1 MSESTTVPATR
12 LETTSWWSG
21 LLGSV
26 SRALRPVSFGAEPTG
41 ERLDRVLRSPN
52 FRDGSFRNSEP
63 ARMIVQKGMVREYFL
78 GADRRQRYPR
88 TPIQVYADT
97 AADLARPS
105 DTGLRSTWM
114 GHATVFV
121 EIDGHRV
128 LFDPVWGKR
137 CSPFT
142 FAGPGRFHPTPVPLD
157 QLDPDV
163 VLISHDHYDH
173 LDMPSIRALVAS
185 RAVFGVPLGVGAHLE
200 HWGVPAHRIVE
211 LDWDESAEVGGL
223 RITATSARHF
233 CGRSIRNGTR
243 TLWASWVVA
252 GEGHRVFHSGDTG
265 YFAGFGTIGAQH
277 GPFDLT
283 MIQIGAYSE
292 FWPDIH
298 MTPEEGVQAHGDLT
312 GAALLPIHW
321 GTFNLA
327 LHPWNEPADRTL
339 SAARQSGT
347 RVAIPRP
354 GEPFEPTLT
363 APTTAW
369 WR

>member
-12 LETTSWWSG
+12 LEPASRWAG
-21 LLGSV
+21 FLGSV
-26 SRALRPVSFGAEPTG
+26 GRAVRPASFGADPTG
-41 ERLDRVLRSPN
+41 ERLERVLRSPN

-78 GADRRQRYPR
+78 GAGRRQRYPG

-97 AADLARPS
+97 AADLATPS
-105 DTGLRSTWM
+105 DTGLRTTWM

-142 FAGPGRFHPTPVPLD
+142 FAGPGRFHPVPVALD
-157 QLDPDV
+157 ALDPDV
-163 VLISHDHYDH
+163 VVISHDHYDH
-173 LDMPSIRALVAS
+173 LDMPSIRALVSS
-185 RAVFGVPLGVGAHLE
+185 RAVFAVPLGVGAHLE
-200 HWGVPAHRIVE
+200 YWGVPAGRIVE
-211 LDWDESAEVGGL
+211 LDWDESAEVAGL
-223 RITATSARHF
+223 GLTATPARHF
-233 CGRSIRNGTR
+233 CGRGIRNGTH
-243 TLWASWVVA
+243 TLWASWAVA
-252 GEGHRVFHSGDTG
+252 GPEHRVFHSGDTG
-265 YFAGFGTIGAQH
+265 YFAGFATIGAQH

-298 MTPEEGVQAHGDLT
+298 MTPEEGVQAHADLA

-339 SAARQSGT
+339 ASARQAGA

-354 GEPFEPTLT
+354 GQPFEPTLA
-363 APTTAW
+363 APTAAW